1 MLSVG
6 PNCLLQ
12 FTFYYLC
19 RAAPERVA
27 FCANF
32 SRLLNFQVDVNL
44 QFQCSFRFRSAFSRF
59 AFWARILLPAS
70 LHSAQMSKPSIR
82 RRRRGALGSC
92 KLLPCSDLGLESSWP
107 IGLASW
113 IKRLDCASS
122 YPSTSSS
129 RRCQPARPMMPRRE
143 AILLPLQIT
152 LTHCRRSSLL
162 RPLHCGPPPNCDLVR
177 VARLRPAHKPHTCGN
192 PVQDLC
198 SNLYPCC
205 VPLLSLPT
213 LPRLPS
219 SPLCPL
225 LSPVPS
231 VISLFVPP

>member
-1 MLSVG
+1 MSTCKFIFLVSSLDTQQIG
-6 PNCLLQ
+6 FP
-12 FTFYYLC
+12 
-19 RAAPERVA
+19 
-27 FCANF
+27 
-32 SRLLNFQVDVNL
+32 
-44 QFQCSFRFRSAFSRF
+44 RSA
-59 AFWARILLPAS
+59 AARS
-70 LHSAQMSKPSIR
+70 TQRSNVKPSIR
-82 RRRRGALGSC
+82 RQRRGALGSY

-107 IGLASW
+107 VGLASW

-162 RPLHCGPPPNCDLVR
+162 RPLHCGPPPDCDLVR

-198 SNLYPCC
+198 SNLCPSCT
-205 VPLLSLPT
+205 PLLSLPA
-213 LPRLPS
+213 LPRPAI
-219 SPLCPL
+219 
-225 LSPVPS
+225 VPS
-231 VISLFVPP
+231 VSSRFLRVLCDSAFMPL